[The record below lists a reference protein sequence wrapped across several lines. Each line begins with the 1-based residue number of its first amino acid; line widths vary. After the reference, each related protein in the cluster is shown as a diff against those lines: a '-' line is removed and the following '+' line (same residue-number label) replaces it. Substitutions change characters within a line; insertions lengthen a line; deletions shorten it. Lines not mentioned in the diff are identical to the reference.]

1 MSIVELNGKV
11 CDTLVI
17 DSESMTEQFM
27 AEGDQDV
34 WKWDPEATEIALDE
48 DLELEADIS
57 EAIDELEGDAKG
69 VAECRANYDLNEL
82 EGGFCCQTLGLEYNE
97 ELGDFDPSYMGF
109 MTSAT
114 KASNYDADPVA
125 ISLGVADDDITIT
138 WGAEVFASG
147 RALAASAVIFATT
160 AMACDL

>member
-48 DLELEADIS
+48 DLELEDDIQ
-57 EAIDELEGDAKG
+57 EAITELEGDAKG
-69 VAECRANYDLNEL
+69 VAECRAYYDLNEL
-82 EGGFCCQTLGLEYNE
+82 EGGFCCQTLGLEYTE
-97 ELGDFDPSYMGF
+97 ELEMDPGYMGF

-125 ISLGVADDDITIT
+125 ISIGFTDEDITIT

>member
-48 DLELEADIS
+48 DLELEDDIQ
-57 EAIDELEGDAKG
+57 EAITELEGDAKG
-69 VAECRANYDLNEL
+69 VAECRAYYDLNEL
-82 EGGFCCQTLGLEYNE
+82 EGGFCCQTLGLEYTE
-97 ELGDFDPSYMGF
+97 ELEMDPGYMGF
-109 MTSAT
+109 MTTAT
-114 KASNYDADPVA
+114 KASGSDGDPAVVE
-125 ISLGVADDDITIT
+125 IMEGVEITVT